1 MKFVVCGVIQAKSES
16 VLTQKVIDAATEDQA
31 IARLYKLTSI
41 IEGVEIPFKPL
52 ATSTEEAIYGE
63 SY

>member
-1 MKFVVCGVIQAKSES
+1 MKFVVCGVVQTITES

-41 IEGVEIPFKPL
+41 IEDVEIPYRPL